1 MALKAGIVGLP
12 NVGKST
18 LFNAI
23 TNSQVEAANYPFA
36 TIEPNV
42 GIVELP
48 DERLDKLTEM
58 VNPKKTLYATFE
70 FTDIAGLVE
79 GASKGEGLGN
89 KFLANIREVDAIVQV
104 VRCFED
110 DNIIHVAKTIDPV
123 RDMDIINL
131 ELLMADVEVVEN
143 VLRRVARKAKN
154 TGDKTLVAE
163 MNLAEKLKA
172 SFEKEIPA
180 RALELSED
188 ELKLAKGWH
197 LLTIKPILYVG
208 NVAEEFVA
216 NPEEAKLFQ
225 VMKAEADKQKAGSLG
240 ISVKIEGELAQLEG
254 EDKQMFLDDLGIT
267 QTGLN
272 RLTRAS
278 FELLNLAT
286 YFTAGVQEVRAW
298 TFLRGMKAPQCA
310 GVIHTDFE
318 RGFIKAEVVS
328 FEDFVQYNGEQ
339 GAKQAGKYRLEG
351 KEYVFKDGDITNF
364 KFNV

>member
-48 DERLDKLTEM
+48 DKRLDKLSEI
-58 VNPKKTLYATFE
+58 VKPERILNATFE

-110 DNIIHVAKTIDPV
+110 ENITHVTGSIDPV
-123 RDMDIINL
+123 RDMKVINL
-131 ELLMADVEVVEN
+131 ELLFADIETVQN
-143 VLRRVARKAKN
+143 VLRRTERKSQN
-154 TGDKTLVAE
+154 DKTLVPEVNVAK
-163 MNLAEKLKA
+163 KLQEA
-172 SFEKEIPA
+172 FEKEIPA
-180 RALELSED
+180 RKLEFTDD
-188 ELKLAKGWH
+188 EMKIAKGWH
-197 LLTIKPILYVG
+197 LLTLKPVLYVG
-208 NVAEEFVA
+208 NVSESAVA
-216 NPEEAKLFQ
+216 NPEKEPLYKAMEEEAKIQ
-225 VMKAEADKQKAGSLG
+225 GANSMG
-240 ISVKIEGELAQLEG
+240 ISAQLEGELSQLEG
-254 EDKQMFLDDLGIT
+254 EDKEMFLDDLGIT
-267 QTGLN
+267 EPGLD

-278 FELLNLAT
+278 FELLNLST

-298 TFLRGMKAPQCA
+298 TFHNGYTAPQGA

-318 RGFIKAEVVS
+318 KGFIKAEVIS
-328 FEDFVQYNGEQ
+328 YEDFIEFNGEQ
-339 GAKQAGKYRLEG
+339 GSKDAGKARMEG
-351 KEYVFKDGDITNF
+351 KEYILKDGDIIHF
-364 KFNV
+364 RFNV

>member
-42 GIVELP
+42 GVVELP
-48 DERLDKLTEM
+48 DSRLKELAKIVIPER
-58 VNPKKTLYATFE
+58 VVHATFE

-110 DNIIHVAKTIDPV
+110 ADITHVSGTIDPV
-123 RDMDIINL
+123 RDMGVINL
-131 ELLMADVEVVEN
+131 ELLFADIETINN
-143 VLRRVARKAKN
+143 VLRRTERKSQNDKSLIPEVNIAK
-154 TGDKTLVAE
+154 KLQKAFE
-163 MNLAEKLKA
+163 LEK
-172 SFEKEIPA
+172 PA
-180 RALELSED
+180 RDLEYTED
-188 ELKLAKGWH
+188 ELKIAKGWH
-197 LLTIKPILYVG
+197 LLTLKPILYVG
-208 NVAEEFVA
+208 NVAESEVA
-216 NPEEAKLFQ
+216 NPELSDLYLKMKDEA
-225 VMKAEADKQKAGSLG
+225 EKQGAKSIG
-240 ISVKIEGELAQLEG
+240 ISAQIEGELSQMEG
-254 EDKQMFLDDLGIT
+254 EDKIMFLDDLGIT
-267 QTGLN
+267 TPGLD

-278 FELLNLAT
+278 FELLELST

-298 TFLRGMKAPQCA
+298 TFKNGSTAPQGA

-318 RGFIKAEVVS
+318 KGFIKAEVIS
-328 FEDFVQYNGEQ
+328 YEDFITNNGEQ
-339 GAKQAGKYRLEG
+339 GAKEAGKSRMEG
-351 KEYVFKDGDITNF
+351 KSYIIKDGDVVHF
-364 KFNV
+364 RFNV